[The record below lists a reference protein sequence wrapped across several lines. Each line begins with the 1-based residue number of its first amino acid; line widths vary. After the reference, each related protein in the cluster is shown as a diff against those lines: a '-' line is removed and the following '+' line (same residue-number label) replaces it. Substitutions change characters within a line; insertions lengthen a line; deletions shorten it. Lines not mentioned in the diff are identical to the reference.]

1 MYAKPDSTT
10 MKSRVARAGDAMDAA
25 LKSLSYPVDGHD
37 VSRNGA
43 GGQDPGQGLTGMR
56 NDNRPVDDGRPAA
69 VERAPEPASA
79 TRVPDGIETGR
90 PSRAEAEAAVRTL
103 LRWAGDDPNRE
114 GLRDTPARVTKAF
127 GQLFGGYEM
136 DAEAL
141 LARVFEEVEG
151 YSDIVLVRDI
161 PFYSH
166 CEHHMVPFMGL
177 AHIAYYPTRGVVGL
191 SKLARVVDTFARRLQ
206 TQETMTAQVADVI
219 ESILKP
225 RGVAV
230 MVEAEHLCM
239 AMRGVQKAGVST
251 ITSQFRGVFK
261 DDASEQVRFLTLVR
275 GGTK

>member
-1 MYAKPDSTT
+1 MYAKPDSST

-25 LKSLSYPVDGHD
+25 LKSLSYRVDD
-37 VSRNGA
+37 R
-43 GGQDPGQGLTGMR
+43 DLTGMR
-56 NDNRPVDDGRPAA
+56 NDNAPTDNAPSDNAPTDEAPA
-69 VERAPEPASA
+69 EIAPEPASA
-79 TRVPDGIETGR
+79 TRVPQGLAAGR
-90 PSRAEAEAAVRTL
+90 PSREEAEAAVRVL
-103 LRWAGDDPNRE
+103 LRWAGDDPARE
-114 GLRDTPARVTKAF
+114 GLVDTPARVVKAYE
-127 GQLFGGYEM
+127 QLFGGYKV
-136 DAEAL
+136 DADAL

-191 SKLARVVDTFARRLQ
+191 SKLARVVDTFAKRLQ

-219 ESILKP
+219 ESVLKP

-251 ITSQFRGVFK
+251 ITTQFRGAFK
-261 DDASEQVRFLTLVR
+261 DDASEQVRFLSLVR
-275 GGTK
+275 GGSK